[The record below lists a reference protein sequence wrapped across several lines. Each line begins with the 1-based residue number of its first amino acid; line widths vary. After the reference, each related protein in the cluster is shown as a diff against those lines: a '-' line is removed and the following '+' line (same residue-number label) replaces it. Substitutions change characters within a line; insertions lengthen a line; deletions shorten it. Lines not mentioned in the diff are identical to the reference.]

1 MNIGFIG
8 AGKAGTSLG
17 VYFRRHNIPVT
28 GYASRTMESSKEAAR
43 VTESAVFSNINELV
57 TDSDIIFIT
66 TSDGVIEEIAKELAN
81 LNLERKMLCHVSGSV
96 SSEVLKTASCKY
108 GSAHP
113 MMAINNRET
122 DLSKAF
128 FTIEGED
135 ETADILQRL
144 LTSCGNKTARIQ
156 SSKKKKY
163 HCAASVASNL
173 MVGLAA
179 MAIDMLCDC
188 GFEKEGAM
196 ALLEPLMTGNIAS
209 VCEKGPV
216 AALTGPLERNDIQ
229 TVKAHMD
236 NLEGRQ
242 KEIYR
247 LLSLELVK
255 LAREKHREQ
264 DYTTILSMLEE
275 QKR

>member
-1 MNIGFIG
+1 
-8 AGKAGTSLG
+8 
-17 VYFRRHNIPVT
+17 
-28 GYASRTMESSKEAAR
+28 
-43 VTESAVFSNINELV
+43 
-57 TDSDIIFIT
+57 
-66 TSDGVIEEIAKELAN
+66 
-81 LNLERKMLCHVSGSV
+81 
-96 SSEVLKTASCKY
+96 
-108 GSAHP
+108 

-216 AALTGPLERNDIQ
+216 AALTGPLLRSES
-229 TVKAHMD
+229 V
-236 NLEGRQ
+236 
-242 KEIYR
+242 
-247 LLSLELVK
+247 V
-255 LAREKHREQ
+255 
-264 DYTTILSMLEE
+264 
-275 QKR
+275 

>member
-81 LNLERKMLCHVSGSV
+81 LNLEGKMLCHVSGSV

-135 ETADILQRL
+135 ETADIFQKLKMLHPILLLMVVISSRQMSSSILIQKIPAWTVNYGL
-144 LTSCGNKTARIQ
+144 LTLLRAW
-156 SSKKKKY
+156 SK
-163 HCAASVASNL
+163 
-173 MVGLAA
+173 MA
-179 MAIDMLCDC
+179 M
-188 GFEKEGAM
+188 
-196 ALLEPLMTGNIAS
+196 
-209 VCEKGPV
+209 
-216 AALTGPLERNDIQ
+216 
-229 TVKAHMD
+229 
-236 NLEGRQ
+236 
-242 KEIYR
+242 
-247 LLSLELVK
+247 
-255 LAREKHREQ
+255 
-264 DYTTILSMLEE
+264 SMLRRQEVTG
-275 QKR
+275 

>member
-17 VYFRRHNIPVT
+17 VYFRRHKIPVT
-28 GYASRTMESSKEAAR
+28 GYVSRTMKSSKQAAR
-43 VTESAVFSNINELV
+43 ITESAAFSNIKELV
-57 TDSDIIFIT
+57 KDSDIIFIT
-66 TSDGVIEEIAKELAN
+66 TSDGVIEGVAKELAV
-81 LNLERKMLCHVSGSV
+81 LDVQGKMLCHVSGSI
-96 SSEVLKTASCKY
+96 SSEVLNIASCKY

-113 MMAINNRET
+113 MMAINSRES

-128 FTIEGED
+128 FTIEGEE
-135 ETADILQRL
+135 ETADMLQQIFA
-144 LTSCGNKTARIQ
+144 SCGNRTARIQ
-156 SSKKKKY
+156 SRKKKKY

-188 GFEKEGAM
+188 GFEKEGAIE
-196 ALLEPLMTGNIAS
+196 LLEPLMTQNIES

-216 AALTGPLERNDIQ
+216 AALTGPLERNDGK
-229 TVKAHMD
+229 TVAAHLD
-236 NLEGRQ
+236 NLDGRQ

-275 QKR
+275 QER